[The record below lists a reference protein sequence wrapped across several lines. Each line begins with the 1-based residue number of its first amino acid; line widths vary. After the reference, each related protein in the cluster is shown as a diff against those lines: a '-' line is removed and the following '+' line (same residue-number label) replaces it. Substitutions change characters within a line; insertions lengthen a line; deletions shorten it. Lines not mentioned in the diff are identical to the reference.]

1 MAVDHLSLATSPVIL
16 FRGDTQVSQGT
27 GFFYAKKSGD
37 QEQLYLI
44 TNLHV
49 LTGHSPL
56 EQTPPLGDCIHIQ
69 LHRSKNATSIL
80 KTIRIP
86 LFTVDGLPVWICSR
100 NCPQADLAAIPL
112 LRSVYEDCAINCI
125 SDEWIGSGGLKVRP
139 TSLVTLIGYPYGFY
153 DRLNALPIWKTG
165 SLASEPDVD
174 FNGEPLL
181 TIDISAFPGMSG
193 SPAFAIAYGTYETE
207 TGSTNVGNVQRFLGI
222 YASMQMLTQRRFLEE
237 FRQAETWFGVTH
249 SESLQLGHVWKARLI
264 DELISSVDFKEWN
277 ESIAN
282 RLRS

>member
-1 MAVDHLSLATSPVIL
+1 
-16 FRGDTQVSQGT
+16 
-27 GFFYAKKSGD
+27 
-37 QEQLYLI
+37 
-44 TNLHV
+44 
-49 LTGHSPL
+49 
-56 EQTPPLGDCIHIQ
+56 
-69 LHRSKNATSIL
+69 
-80 KTIRIP
+80 
-86 LFTVDGLPVWICSR
+86 
-100 NCPQADLAAIPL
+100 
-112 LRSVYEDCAINCI
+112 
-125 SDEWIGSGGLKVRP
+125 LKVRP